1 MRDDLIFEDE
11 FNLDIQLDK
20 KRKVQYEP
28 KELTLSS
35 KRSLDRQL
43 LARYRFLKNF
53 YKNIY
58 GFGFHR
64 LSIFRSRFEK
74 KKIQSVIDKPV
85 HKLIILKL
93 IRSFLPYNKDIRRRR
108 QAFLCRQFILKT
120 YRSFR
125 HLAGLPVRGQ
135 RTWSNANTVKRSNVE
150 LRQIFAARAWKKYP
164 FLTKTYANTAALA
177 EFSNFLFH
185 INWLS
190 EWIYANSQIEEA
202 RSNNNIVKVDLYAM
216 SRFFSRVEFGDY
228 KISKKTKQKK
238 KIVKQAGYTTGLTTG
253 FAYVYLRK
261 SARELRHTFLQFYY
275 TKTKRMIQEKENKK
289 KKKDKY
295 MLKEQKV

>member
-74 KKIQSVIDKPV
+74 KKFNLL
-85 HKLIILKL
+85 LINL
-93 IRSFLPYNKDIRRRR
+93 Y
-108 QAFLCRQFILKT
+108 
-120 YRSFR
+120 
-125 HLAGLPVRGQ
+125 
-135 RTWSNANTVKRSNVE
+135 
-150 LRQIFAARAWKKYP
+150 
-164 FLTKTYANTAALA
+164 
-177 EFSNFLFH
+177 
-185 INWLS
+185 IN
-190 EWIYANSQIEEA
+190 
-202 RSNNNIVKVDLYAM
+202 
-216 SRFFSRVEFGDY
+216 
-228 KISKKTKQKK
+228 
-238 KIVKQAGYTTGLTTG
+238 
-253 FAYVYLRK
+253 
-261 SARELRHTFLQFYY
+261 
-275 TKTKRMIQEKENKK
+275 
-289 KKKDKY
+289 
-295 MLKEQKV
+295 